1 MARTKKNSKRQRR
14 KRKLILFIIEIIIL
28 MMFAGGLFVYS
39 KLDLIRNWIIQRL
52 EKMRFPKKLRKHLK
66 DILLLH
72 VLVWTTVN
80 RVFTSPVT
88 VM

>member
-28 MMFAGGLFVYS
+28 
-39 KLDLIRNWIIQRL
+39 IQRNWIIQRL